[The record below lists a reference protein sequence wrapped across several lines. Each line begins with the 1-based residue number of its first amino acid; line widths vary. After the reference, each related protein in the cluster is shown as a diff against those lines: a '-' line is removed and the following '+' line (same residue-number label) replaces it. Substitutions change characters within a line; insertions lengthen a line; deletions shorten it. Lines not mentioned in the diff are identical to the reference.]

1 MGLLEKQRHRSTV
14 GRRSLLRAIGTGALA
29 GGLTLGGEAL
39 ARAPKSGDD
48 SVIDVAIIGAGFSG
62 LTTGRELRRAGL
74 DSFMIV
80 EARDRVGGRTVNHDI
95 GGGVIS
101 EGGGQWIGP
110 GQTEIYNLAA
120 ELGVESFDSYHA
132 GKAVYFVGDRSFVQ
146 NDAEGSIV
154 GDSPIVDRIN
164 AMARQ
169 VPSAAPWTS
178 PHAAEWDRLS
188 LADWLATQN
197 AGEEDKV
204 NFFLSAVLTY
214 GAPPE
219 KLGLLHYLTLINS
232 FDSNLK
238 KLESMKGGAQEKRL
252 VGGSWI
258 LCAKMAEGLKDK
270 IRLSSPVRKIVGWDR
285 DVVELHT
292 DTGVI
297 RARHVIFTASQ
308 AVAGKIAFSPALP
321 AGRAAMHKAWPLT
334 AKMRKAVHV
343 YARPFWRDAG
353 FSGQVL
359 DIGGALLW
367 SADNSPPDAS
377 VGILTCFVREGALPA
392 DPAKAGPMLAATYAK
407 ALGDEALRPLRY
419 HEIDWSNVDEWTLS
433 CVSPYPPGFLTKWG
447 AASREPMGRILWSGT
462 DMAELHP
469 SSMDGAIRTGRKA
482 ALQVLGALARP

>member
-1 MGLLEKQRHRSTV
+1 MKSLENLGSTDGLA
-14 GRRSLLRAIGTGALA
+14 RRSLLQAIGTGALA
-29 GGLTLGGEAL
+29 SGLALGDQAQ
-39 ARAPKSGDD
+39 ARAPKSDVD
-48 SVIDVAIIGAGFSG
+48 SVVDVAIIGAGFSG

-74 DSFMIV
+74 DSFIIL

-95 GGGVIS
+95 GSGVIS

-110 GQTEIYNLAA
+110 GQTEIFNLAA
-120 ELGVESFDSYHA
+120 ELGVASFDSYHK
-132 GKAVYFVGDRSFVQ
+132 GKTVYFVGGESFVQ

-154 GDSPIVDRIN
+154 SDSPIVDRIN

-178 PHAAEWDRLS
+178 PLAAEWDRLS

-197 AGEEDKV
+197 ASEEDQV
-204 NFFLSAVLTY
+204 NFFLSATLTY

-258 LCAKMAEGLKDK
+258 LCAKMAEGLQDK
-270 IRLSSPVRKIVGWDR
+270 IRLSSPVRKIIGWDR
-285 DVVELHT
+285 DVVELHS

-321 AGRAAMHKAWPLT
+321 AERAAMHKAWPVT

-343 YARPFWRDAG
+343 YPRPFWRDAG

-367 SADNSPPDAS
+367 SADNSPPDGS

-407 ALGDEALRPLRY
+407 ALGDEALHPLQY
-419 HEIDWSNVDEWTLS
+419 HEIDWSNVDEWTVS

-447 AASREPMGRILWSGT
+447 AASREPMGRVRWSGT

-482 ALQVLGALARP
+482 ALQVLGALARS